1 MLSDANNIT
10 CLFCRLSHLAFLFS
24 ALLRGRAFPF
34 WFKWRGV
41 KRLSLQK
48 TAKRFY
54 QTDPSLLSQW
64 RSNAGAACPPR
75 ELTARAGPDHPGN
88 LRAQRLASEP
98 GAGYGAPACASRA
111 QPSPRG
117 RVVHIQQRLVEV
129 GQVKVVLGFVIFRKS
144 FILGGRKFTQRGEVS
159 VHISNI
165 KPVRLIKISIP
176 KKKNF

>member
-75 ELTARAGPDHPGN
+75 ELTARAGPDHPGQSACPAPGF
-88 LRAQRLASEP
+88 RA
-98 GAGYGAPACASRA
+98 
-111 QPSPRG
+111 RG
-117 RVVHIQQRLVEV
+117 RIRSPCVCLPSAALTLRTCGPHPAAAGWGWSGQGCTWFCNIPQKFHTRGKEIYSAGWGQCTHQQH
-129 GQVKVVLGFVIFRKS
+129 K
-144 FILGGRKFTQRGEVS
+144 TGEVDQ
-159 VHISNI
+159 
-165 KPVRLIKISIP
+165 
-176 KKKNF
+176 NFDT